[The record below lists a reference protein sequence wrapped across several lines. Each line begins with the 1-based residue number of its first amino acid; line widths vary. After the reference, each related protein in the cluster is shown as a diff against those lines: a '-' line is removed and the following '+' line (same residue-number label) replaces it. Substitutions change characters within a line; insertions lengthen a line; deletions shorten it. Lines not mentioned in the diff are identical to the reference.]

1 MIGNYLIKTM
11 DEIKLTKEEQNII
24 DSAKEVSLSMSEKND
39 INK

>member
-1 MIGNYLIKTM
+1 M